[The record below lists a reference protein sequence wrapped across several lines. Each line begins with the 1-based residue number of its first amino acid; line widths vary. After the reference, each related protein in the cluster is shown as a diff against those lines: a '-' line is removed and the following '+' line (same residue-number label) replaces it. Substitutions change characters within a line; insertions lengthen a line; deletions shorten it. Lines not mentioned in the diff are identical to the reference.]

1 MTSINL
7 IQVIK
12 SIISKN
18 KKQSKKGGKDFS
30 ALKNH
35 FMNRK
40 FVAKSNFVLR
50 RVLNSEDN
58 IDILKE
64 FIEVILDIEIKSAKI
79 NPYLERIKNK
89 LPSEENFG
97 IADLRVQI
105 VGNEELNIGIQ
116 IIDGQHIL
124 TKMFLYFAQI
134 NSYQLEYKDNRE
146 FAKTITIN
154 ILDDIFTKET
164 KYHSRM
170 ILKEEKMTNILE
182 DYLEIHILELP
193 KFKINK
199 DEEMSL
205 KEAWLNYLKGENIEK
220 AIHKSE
226 NIKKLDDLLNYYW
239 DNEIME

>member
-1 MTSINL
+1 MTSIIL

-205 KEAWLNYLKGENIEK
+205 KGAWLNYLKGENIEK

>member
-1 MTSINL
+1 MTSIIL

-205 KEAWLNYLKGENIEK
+205 KEAWLSYLKGENIEK

>member
-1 MTSINL
+1 MTSIIL

-116 IIDGQHIL
+116 IIDGEHIL